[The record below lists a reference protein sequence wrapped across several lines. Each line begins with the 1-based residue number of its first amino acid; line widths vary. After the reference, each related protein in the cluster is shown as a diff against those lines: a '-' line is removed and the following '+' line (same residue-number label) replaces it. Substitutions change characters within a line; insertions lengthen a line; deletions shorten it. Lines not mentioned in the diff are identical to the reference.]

1 MDTYLFSMDFI
12 LFLPKDN
19 EAVGKH
25 LDLWI
30 FLVILL
36 EWIPFCSFVWFVSVS
51 YRNKKQFDSHELSF
65 YVYTSYNFASDMLI
79 LWIGDFSCWICV
91 QNKSSFLRA
100 AWYHDGQS
108 FHINSQNFICDC
120 RRRKKQMAQIPLL
133 LFFLLWFHSNLLLLL
148 FKYYAIILRAIE
160 QFYVIRSRKIK
171 WLNRKMSA
179 CNQTLALKM
188 FYCLW
193 EIYRLLFSV
202 MFGSSLLVF
211 EFMFVR
217 CAVSYMLEN
226 RCIFSS
232 TLSQLVCLYVH
243 IWRTHNVYGL
253 QWKFIGTDNASL

>member
-1 MDTYLFSMDFI
+1 M
-12 LFLPKDN
+12 
-19 EAVGKH
+19 
-25 LDLWI
+25 
-30 FLVILL
+30 
-36 EWIPFCSFVWFVSVS
+36 
-51 YRNKKQFDSHELSF
+51 
-65 YVYTSYNFASDMLI
+65 
-79 LWIGDFSCWICV
+79 

-100 AWYHDGQS
+100 ARYYDGPS
-108 FHINSQNFICDC
+108 FHINSLNFICDC
-120 RRRKKQMAQIPLL
+120 RRKNTNGPNSASAL
-133 LFFLLWFHSNLLLLL
+133 FLLWFHSNLLLLL

-160 QFYVIRSRKIK
+160 QFYVIRSPKIK

-179 CNQTLALKM
+179 CNQNLALKM

-193 EIYRLLFSV
+193 KIYRLLFSV

-243 IWRTHNVYGL
+243 I
-253 QWKFIGTDNASL
+253 